1 MTRRVGLLRG
11 AHEEGTDQGKDFGE
25 EISKIIREVQAEPDC
40 EAETTQLG
48 GMC

>member
-1 MTRRVGLLRG
+1 MKKELTREKTLEKKSL
-11 AHEEGTDQGKDFGE
+11 
-25 EISKIIREVQAEPDC
+25 KIIGEVQAEPDC